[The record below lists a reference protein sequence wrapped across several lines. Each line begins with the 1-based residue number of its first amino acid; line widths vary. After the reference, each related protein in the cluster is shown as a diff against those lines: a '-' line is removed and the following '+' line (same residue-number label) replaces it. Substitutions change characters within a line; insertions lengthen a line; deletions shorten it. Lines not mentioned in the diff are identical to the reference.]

1 MLSGMK
7 GSVSCGPEFVEL
19 TVLTSTVVEIDL
31 PEPFQES
38 ASRATMG

>member
-7 GSVSCGPEFVEL
+7 GSASCEPEFVPL
-19 TVLTSTVVEIDL
+19 TVLTSPVVEIDL

-38 ASRATMG
+38 ASRATLG